1 LAAEAAKIVESGGLV
16 GIGAHGQ
23 FQGLGY
29 HWELWSLQSGGMSEM
44 EALRAA
50 TINGAKIIGVGG
62 DIGSIEEGKL
72 ADLVILDRNPLANI
86 RNTNSIRYVMKNGAL
101 FDGDTM
107 DQIWPVEKKLPS
119 LWWWTDG
126 PK

>member
-1 LAAEAAKIVESGGLV
+1 MCIRDRGG
-16 GIGAHGQ
+16 HGQ
-23 FQGLGY
+23 LNGLGY
-29 HWELWSLQSGGMSEM
+29 HWELWSLHSGGMSEM

-50 TINGAKIIGVGG
+50 TINGAKIIGVGD

-72 ADLVILDRNPLANI
+72 ADLVILDRNPLVNI
-86 RNTNSIRYVMKNGAL
+86 RNTNSIRYVMKNGEL
-101 FDGDTM
+101 FDGDSM
-107 DQIWPVEKKLPS
+107 DQIWPIEKKLPS